1 MKFYSFN
8 GVTLWTNMSPKMSPL
23 SKRNGSRARF
33 VEVREREKER
43 EGERER
49 SGEKICQSRRTSYT
63 NTTNPDFDSPG

>member
-43 EGERER
+43 EGEREEWR
-49 SGEKICQSRRTSYT
+49 KDMPVKKDVVYEYNQPR
-63 NTTNPDFDSPG
+63 F